1 MRTSLSDLRAYARQ
15 MHRWML
21 FARLLL
27 RSQPWPTRLR
37 IAVGQG
43 LSALLPAI
51 ALIVFAMAPSWPAA
65 VVIAIGATAH
75 LYGRRALQR
84 ACAGSAARIEPMTSL
99 LVALLLP
106 LHLLHALFDAR
117 IRWREHHYRVF
128 ANDRF
133 EEIP

>member
-1 MRTSLSDLRAYARQ
+1 MRTALPDLRAYARQ

-27 RSQPWPTRLR
+27 RSQSWPTRLR
-37 IAVGQG
+37 IAAGQG
-43 LSALLPAI
+43 LSALLPAA
-51 ALIVFAMAPSWPAA
+51 ALTVFAMAPSWPAA
-65 VVIAIGATAH
+65 VVITIGATAH

-84 ACAGSAARIEPMTSL
+84 ACAGSGARIGPRASPAG
-99 LVALLLP
+99 ALPRPLPLLP
-106 LHLLHALFDAR
+106 GVVGTPV
-117 IRWREHHYRVF
+117 RWREHHYRVF